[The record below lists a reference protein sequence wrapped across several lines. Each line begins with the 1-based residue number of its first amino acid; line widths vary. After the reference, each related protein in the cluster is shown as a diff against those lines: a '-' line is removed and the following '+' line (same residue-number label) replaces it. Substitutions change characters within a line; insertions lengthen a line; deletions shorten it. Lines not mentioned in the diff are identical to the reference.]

1 VKHGPFVLVVF
12 WALSLTLRGPEALSS
27 ASEAVGPSA
36 LPAVSAGPA
45 DLPPSRLMD
54 APTVARIVGDWNPAL
69 SAPERHRIGEA
80 VMRCARRHALDPT
93 LVTAVI
99 WVESRGR
106 PWARS
111 PKGALGLMQVMPY
124 MAEPLGLA
132 GNFTTIESNVEAG
145 CRILAGNIERL
156 GEADGVSAYF
166 WGSNIRNAAYLNR
179 VQEARE
185 RVRRELR
192 S

>member
-1 VKHGPFVLVVF
+1 M
-12 WALSLTLRGPEALSS
+12 ALTMRDDASRLTP
-27 ASEAVGPSA
+27 P
-36 LPAVSAGPA
+36 VSAPPA
-45 DLPPSRLMD
+45 AEAALAVDEG
-54 APTVARIVGDWNPAL
+54 AVARIVGTWNPAL
-69 SAPERHRIGEA
+69 SRVERERIGAA
-80 VMRCARRHALDPT
+80 VMGCHDRYGLDPT
-93 LVTAVI
+93 LVTAMI

-145 CRILAGNIERL
+145 CRILSDNIERL
-156 GEADGVSAYF
+156 GEADGVSACF
-166 WGSNIRNAAYLNR
+166 WGSNIRGVSYLNR

-185 RVRRELR
+185 RVRQALR

>member
-1 VKHGPFVLVVF
+1 MD
-12 WALSLTLRGPEALSS
+12 A
-27 ASEAVGPSA
+27 EAVG
-36 LPAVSAGPA
+36 
-45 DLPPSRLMD
+45 
-54 APTVARIVGDWNPAL
+54 RIVGEWNPSL
-69 SAPERHRIGEA
+69 SSVERDRIGAA
-80 VMRCARRHALDPT
+80 VMRCQAQHALDPT
-93 LVTAVI
+93 LVTAMI

-124 MAEPLGLA
+124 MAEPFGLP

-145 CRILAGNIERL
+145 CRILSDNIERL
-156 GEADGVSAYF
+156 GEADGISAYF
-166 WGSNIRNAAYLNR
+166 WGSNIRSAGYRNKVEA
-179 VQEARE
+179 ARE